1 MIIDKPYFVV
11 FNPTAEDWANSNE
24 TTTTAQKDTA
34 DKRWWLTKK
43 PGSESYNYEGQG
55 KYTNGPIA
63 DIPAIYMGADEL
75 AILAATHRYTPMD
88 FIQAATITEFRD
100 SEDSFKEGFLYNLEF
115 AMLQNSSSPANI
127 EIAHTALATTFT
139 ALHNFDFD
147 NCYLLL
153 KDAAIG
159 TSFTQDTKN
168 DMIGFTEDYLKKYP
182 R

>member
-11 FNPTAEDWANSNE
+11 FNPTAEDFENSNE
-24 TTTTAQKDTA
+24 TAATAQKDTA
-34 DKRWWLTKK
+34 EKRWWLTKK
-43 PGSESYNYEGQG
+43 ASSEAYSYEGKG
-55 KYTNGPIA
+55 KYTNGPIS
-63 DIPAIYMGADEL
+63 DISAIYMDANEL

-88 FIQAATITEFRD
+88 FVMAATITEFRD
-100 SEDSFKEGFLYNLEF
+100 SEDYFKEGFLYSLEF

-127 EIAHTALATTFT
+127 AIAHTALATTFV

-153 KDAAIG
+153 KDAGIG
-159 TSFTQDTKN
+159 TSFTQDTKDN
-168 DMIGFTEDYLKKYP
+168 MIGLIEDYLKKYP